1 MEEIILSGKKE
12 KTKKT
17 IATKILGDQQWK
29 KEKHQMAF

>member
-1 MEEIILSGKKE
+1 MEEIILSGKE